1 MVCDES
7 TEKSHGLAYI
17 NTKFTINSYV
27 RYSFETVIHVHNSSS
42 LSRSTRERDS
52 SKIEKL
58 GN

>member
-17 NTKFTINSYV
+17 NTKFTINSYA
-27 RYSFETVIHVHNSSS
+27 RYTFETVIHVHNSSS
-42 LSRSTRERDS
+42 LSRSRERYS